1 MIDTLALALYLRRRT
16 TPLRNDADDA
26 NLASWLDGD
35 RVGLPMSSAD
45 TIAFVDRIQPGSGSR
60 LANANTDQLRGALTA
75 ALQISM
81 LHDNAIAAHTARTAA
96 PAPDVA
102 AQAPHA
108 DQRPATVSPRRA
120 SLAAAEMIQK
130 DQWKG
135 TLRDGRNAAAKRRA
149 R

>member
-16 TPLRNDADDA
+16 TPLRTDADDA

-35 RVGLPMSSAD
+35 RVGLPMSSAAA
-45 TIAFVDRIQPGSGSR
+45 IAFIERIQPGSASR

-75 ALQISM
+75 VLQIAM
-81 LHDNAIAAHTARTAA
+81 LHDAAVAAHAARTAA
-96 PAPDVA
+96 PAPDA
-102 AQAPHA
+102 PAPHA
-108 DQRPATVSPRRA
+108 DHRAATVSPRRA
-120 SLAAAEMIQK
+120 SLAAAEMLEK

-135 TLRDGRNAAAKRRA
+135 TLRKGRADAAKRRT